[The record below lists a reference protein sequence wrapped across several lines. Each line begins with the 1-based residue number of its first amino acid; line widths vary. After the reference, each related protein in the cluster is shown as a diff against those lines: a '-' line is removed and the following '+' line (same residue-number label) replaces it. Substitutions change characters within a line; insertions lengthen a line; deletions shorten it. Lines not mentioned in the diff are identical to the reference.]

1 MKKIAWL
8 KYQYPLAQFLY
19 WVTCCACSGFVA
31 VYLQYK
37 GFSNTLIG
45 TVVGIYG
52 VLSLI
57 LQPLTSKLIQKY
69 SFLTVRRMLMVL
81 LLTTGIL
88 FLMIM
93 SGESFGMFPLVLFI
107 SINAFNS
114 SMIPLISSFGME
126 YVNQKRDVNF
136 GLARGFGSLGW
147 AVSAAVV
154 GFLLEKY
161 SPDLLGYIY
170 VVSAGILLVNIFFM
184 EDLGYVEKPILDT
197 EKKTDGVFFKCIR
210 DKLFLFVALG
220 ILFDNI
226 SHAICTTYTIN
237 IVRSVGG
244 TETAAGL
251 AQFFGAGSEMI
262 GMVIFAVLI
271 RRYSSL
277 QVLKISSIFFVVRF
291 FFLIFAG
298 NLPMVMI
305 GYALQGP
312 SAGFYIPAAV
322 YFVNE
327 RMLPQNR
334 TQGQAIFNVI
344 ASGMANFIGN
354 LIGGR
359 IIDAFGLRNM
369 LVICFGFAVVGCV
382 CIMSRKNSGK
392 YNV

>member
-1 MKKIAWL
+1 MEKSALL

-19 WVTCCACSGFVA
+19 WVTCCSCSGFVA

-37 GFSNTLIG
+37 GFSNTVIG

-57 LQPLTSKLIQKY
+57 LQPLTSKIIQK
-69 SFLTVRRMLMVL
+69 SSLLTVRKMLLVL
-81 LLTTGIL
+81 LAVTGIL
-88 FLMIM
+88 FVIISMQK
-93 SGESFGMFPLVLFI
+93 SFGLFTI
-107 SINAFNS
+107 GVFILINAFNS
-114 SMIPLISSFGME
+114 SMIPLMSSFGME
-126 YVNQKRDVNF
+126 YVNQKRNVNF

-147 AVSAAVV
+147 AVSAVFI

-170 VVSAGILLVNIFFM
+170 ILSAGIMFANVLFM
-184 EDLGYVEKPILDT
+184 EDLGQMNKMPETENKEHGRFWDGLKDT
-197 EKKTDGVFFKCIR
+197 TFW
-210 DKLFLFVALG
+210 LVAVG
-220 ILFDNI
+220 ILLNNI
-226 SHAICTTYTIN
+226 SHAVCTTYTIN

-244 TETAAGL
+244 SETAAGL

-262 GMVIFAVLI
+262 GMVIFAILI
-271 RRYSSL
+271 RKYNSM

-334 TQGQAIFNVI
+334 TQGQAVFNVVS
-344 ASGMANFIGN
+344 SGAANFIGN

-359 IIDAFGLRNM
+359 IIDTLGLRYM
-369 LVICFGFAVVGCV
+369 LIICFGFAVTGCV
-382 CIMSRKNSGK
+382 CIMTRNAKRQ
-392 YNV
+392 NV